1 MLNLE
6 CLDVNYKKD
15 RRANI
20 KKCLLAKKC
29 DQQIE
34 VDSLS
39 SEQIRQPTT

>member
-6 CLDVNYKKD
+6 CLNVNYKKD

-29 DQQIE
+29 DQQID

-39 SEQIRQPTT
+39 SQQNGHPTT